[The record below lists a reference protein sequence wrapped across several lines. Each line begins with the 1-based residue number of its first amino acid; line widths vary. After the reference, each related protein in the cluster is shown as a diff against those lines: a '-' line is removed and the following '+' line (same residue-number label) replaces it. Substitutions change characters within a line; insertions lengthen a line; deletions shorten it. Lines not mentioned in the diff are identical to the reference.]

1 MIHLYLSL
9 GSNIGDRSANIKA
22 ALALLDEAFGT
33 GYKRLSGI
41 IETRSWGFDAPDFLN
56 CAVLYALPRERVSAE
71 VQALGILDTVKR
83 VERVL
88 GREENVEYDAAGER
102 VYHSRPIDIDIL
114 FFGTHVIDHPRLQV
128 PHPLMPQRDFVMV
141 PLREIAN
148 KRVRT
153 SFPDIFKMK

>member
-1 MIHLYLSL
+1 MVHLYLSL
-9 GSNIGDRSANIKA
+9 GSNMGDRRANLEA

-41 IETRSWGFDAPDFLN
+41 IETPSWGFDAPAFLN
-56 CAVLYALPRERVSAE
+56 CAVLYALPRKRESAE
-71 VQALGILDTVKR
+71 AQALEILDTVKG
-83 VERVL
+83 VERAL
-88 GREENVEYDAAGER
+88 GRGENLEYDAAGER

-114 FFGTHVIDHPRLQV
+114 FFGTHVIDHPRLKV
-128 PHPLMPQRDFVMV
+128 PHPLMAKRDFVMV

-148 KRVRT
+148 KRVLA

>member
-9 GSNIGDRSANIKA
+9 GSNMGDRLANIKT

-56 CAVLYALPRERVSAE
+56 CAVLYELPRKRVSAE

>member
-9 GSNIGDRSANIKA
+9 GSNMGDRPANIKA

-56 CAVLYALPRERVSAE
+56 CAVLYELPRKRVSAE
-71 VQALGILDTVKR
+71 VQALEILDTVKR
-83 VERVL
+83 VERAL

>member
-1 MIHLYLSL
+1 MVHLYLSM
-9 GSNIGDRSANIKA
+9 GSNMGDRRANLEA

-41 IETRSWGFDAPDFLN
+41 IETPSWGFDAPDFLN
-56 CAVLYALPRERVSAE
+56 CAVLYELPRKRESAE
-71 VQALGILDTVKR
+71 AQALEILDAVKG
-83 VERVL
+83 VERAL
-88 GREENVEYDAAGER
+88 GRGENIEYDAAGER

-114 FFGTHVIDHPRLQV
+114 FFGTHVIDHQRLQV
-128 PHPLMPQRDFVMV
+128 PHPLMAQRDFVMV

-148 KRVRT
+148 KRVRA

>member
-9 GSNIGDRSANIKA
+9 GSNMGDRLANIKT

-41 IETRSWGFDAPDFLN
+41 IETPSWGFDAPDFLN
-56 CAVLYALPRERVSAE
+56 CAVLYELPRTRVSAE

>member
-1 MIHLYLSL
+1 M
-9 GSNIGDRSANIKA
+9 GDRRANLEA

-41 IETRSWGFDAPDFLN
+41 IETPSWGFDAPDFLN
-56 CAVLYALPRERVSAE
+56 CAVLYALPRKRESAE
-71 VQALGILDTVKR
+71 AQALEILDTVKG
-83 VERVL
+83 VERAL
-88 GREENVEYDAAGER
+88 GRGENLEYDAAGER

-114 FFGTHVIDHPRLQV
+114 FFGTHVIDHPRLKV
-128 PHPLMPQRDFVMV
+128 PHPLMAKRDFVMV

-148 KRVRT
+148 KRVLA